1 MSIGL
6 RHRIARITES
16 IHVLVTGIGMKRA
29 NCRKCLGVERN
40 EFLTWDTDNEGNVFF
55 FVLFCFFVVVFLNCE
70 FHYLN
75 SFTHCHR
82 QKV

>member
-29 NCRKCLGVERN
+29 NCSKCLGVEIN
-40 EFLTWDTDNEGNVFF
+40 EFLTCDTDNEGNVFF
-55 FVLFCFFVVVFLNCE
+55 CLFF
-70 FHYLN
+70 
-75 SFTHCHR
+75 
-82 QKV
+82 